1 MTTNI
6 EPPASDDLFDAET
19 EADPEVEQLIEQARQ
34 FHAQIDSMKQW
45 SHRAFA
51 EMTARAAVLEAT
63 GGDESDVEE
72 LREVGRHLL
81 TVADRIESGDTNRV
95 RQP

>member
-1 MTTNI
+1 
-6 EPPASDDLFDAET
+6 
-19 EADPEVEQLIEQARQ
+19 
-34 FHAQIDSMKQW
+34 
-45 SHRAFA
+45 
-51 EMTARAAVLEAT
+51 MTARAAVLEAT